1 MPTLSDKIDGIY
13 ERVKELGTKLSR
25 LSSTNQ
31 RLELENKSLKSE
43 ISDLQN
49 KIAELDKKLSQNAQL
64 NDEHRVV
71 TKRNNKEM
79 RREIDRYI
87 TKIDECIDLLN
98 KN

>member
-13 ERVKELGTKLSR
+13 ERVKELGTKLSHLR
-25 LSSTNQ
+25 SDNQ

-43 ISDLQN
+43 VSELQL
-49 KIAELDKKLSQNAQL
+49 KIAELDKKLSVNTRL

-71 TKRNNKEM
+71 QKKNNKEM